1 MRYSKWITTGV
12 LTAGAV
18 TGLLLPT
25 IHPWAVEPA
34 QYAVY
39 TTVQPRCAASEAG
52 DLTTFVIHAPDGA
65 SRTFRAVCGHD
76 GNFYYWDRLPNPA
89 DVKPVCGPGS
99 NAETVYCPNVSDWR
113 EW

>member
-1 MRYSKWITTGV
+1 MRYRPWITTGV

-25 IHPWAVEPA
+25 IHPWTVEPA

-39 TTVQPRCAASEAG
+39 TVSQPRCGAAEAG
-52 DLTTFVIHAPDGA
+52 DLATFILPKREG
-65 SRTFRAVCGHD
+65 SFRAVC
-76 GNFYYWDRLPNPA
+76 DRVSGGYFWQAMPNPA

-113 EW
+113 MW

>member
-1 MRYSKWITTGV
+1 MRYSRWITTGV

-18 TGLLLPT
+18 TGLMLPT
-25 IHPWAVEPA
+25 IRPWQVEPA

-39 TTVQPRCAASEAG
+39 TAAQPRCSAAEAG
-52 DLTTFVIHAPDGA
+52 DLTTFAGKGVRP
-65 SRTFRAVCGHD
+65 FRAVCGRSD
-76 GNFYYWDRLPNPA
+76 GQYFWDALPNPA

-113 EW
+113 SW

>member
-1 MRYSKWITTGV
+1 MRYSKWIVTGT

-25 IHPWAVEPA
+25 IHPLTVQPA

-39 TTVQPRCAASEAG
+39 TVSQPRCSAAEAG
-52 DLTTFVIHAPDGA
+52 DMTTFILPKHEG
-65 SRTFRAVCGHD
+65 SFRAVCGQVTD
-76 GNFYYWDRLPNPA
+76 GYVWQALPDPA

-99 NAETVYCPNVSDWR
+99 TAETVYCPNVSDWR